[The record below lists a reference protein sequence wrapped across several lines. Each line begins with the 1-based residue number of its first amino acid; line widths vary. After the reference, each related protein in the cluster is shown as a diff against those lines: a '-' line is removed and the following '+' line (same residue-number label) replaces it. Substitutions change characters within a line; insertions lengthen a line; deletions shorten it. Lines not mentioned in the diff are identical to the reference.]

1 MTITQDHANLSG
13 FEIKLFLYY
22 MEELQAHAESII
34 SRTQTNDLGLD
45 GVIQALAELH
55 DELKKHSE
63 TTA

>member
-1 MTITQDHANLSG
+1 
-13 FEIKLFLYY
+13 